1 MSKII
6 LGKSGGRN
14 VGFDLDEL
22 LITRL
27 LITANSGG
35 GKSYLVRRILEQAF
49 GKIQCFVIDVAGEF
63 ATLREKYGYV
73 LVGDHGETPV
83 DIRSAGLVAEKL
95 LELRASAVFD
105 LYSLKPPPLRHT
117 WVKHFLAAMMN
128 APKKLWHPVLVIV
141 DEAHKFMPENG
152 EGESEAKPEMLSLCS
167 DGRKYGYC
175 AILPTQRLAKL
186 DKSGAS
192 ELLNVMVGPTFIDVD
207 LQRAHKA
214 LGIVRADW
222 PAFDEQMKTVAPGH
236 FWALGRAISKKR
248 ILVKVGDVATTHP
261 KPGVAHSAEPPPAPE
276 KVKGLLPKLADLPQ
290 AAETKARTEAEFR
303 REIRELK
310 TKLTLAERAKPAPVQ
325 VAKSD
330 PTQARSI
337 QLLRAALKDARG
349 VMAKMANMEIKGAVV
364 DRQAVEAAV
373 RDAVDR
379 VLRLSSQASAQQQKQ
394 VDHLKR
400 EAKPML
406 DRLQRLLDTPV
417 PVVSAPATQ
426 HLEPAAKPLRIAED
440 RSSEPALAALDGL
453 SPSQTRI
460 LNAIAEFEAVGIE
473 HVSRKWLAARANAS
487 HSSSHFQNNLG
498 ALRSRGLIDY
508 AQGAVRLTSAGRD
521 LVGVKDAA
529 LTAEEMAESCKRLLT
544 PSQQKIFEV
553 LHAAYPQSIKRDDLA
568 TQAGAS
574 STSSHFQNNLGTLR
588 SAGMI
593 EYEPDKGVRM
603 EKWIFLENGEAA

>member
-1 MSKII
+1 M
-6 LGKSGGRN
+6 
-14 VGFDLDEL
+14 
-22 LITRL
+22 
-27 LITANSGG
+27 
-35 GKSYLVRRILEQAF
+35 
-49 GKIQCFVIDVAGEF
+49 IDVAGEF

-73 LVGDHGETPV
+73 LVGEHGETPV

-95 LELRASAVFD
+95 LELRASAVSRS
-105 LYSLKPPPLRHT
+105 LPLKPPALRHT

-141 DEAHKFMPENG
+141 DEAHKFMPEKG

-192 ELLNVMVGPTFIDVD
+192 ELLNVLVGPTFIDID
-207 LQRAHKA
+207 LERAHKA

-222 PAFDEQMKTVAPGH
+222 AAFDEQMKTVAPGH

-261 KPGVAHSAEPPPAPE
+261 KPGAAHSAEPPPAPE

-310 TKLTLAERAKPAPVQ
+310 TKLTLSERAKPAAVQ

-330 PTQARSI
+330 PAQARSI
-337 QLLRAALKDARG
+337 QLLSAALKDARK
-349 VMAKMANMEIKGAVV
+349 VMAKMADMEVKSAVI
-364 DRQAVEAAV
+364 DRHQIEAAV
-373 RDAVDR
+373 REAVDR

-394 VDHLKR
+394 IDQLKR

-406 DRLQRLLDTPV
+406 DRLQRLLDTPA
-417 PVVSAPATQ
+417 PVAAAPAAQ
-426 HLEPAAKPLRIAED
+426 QRLEPAKPVRPAEGD
-440 RSSEPALAALDGL
+440 RSSEPALATLNGL
-453 SPSQTRI
+453 SPSRTRI
-460 LNAIAEFEAVGIE
+460 LNAISEFNEIGIA
-473 HVSRKWLAARANAS
+473 HVSRKWLAARAGAS

-498 ALRSRGLIDY
+498 ALRSQGLIDY
-508 AQGAVRLTSAGRD
+508 AQGAVGLTSAGRD
-521 LVGVKDAA
+521 LAGVKDAP

-553 LHAAYPQSIKRDDLA
+553 LHAAYPETVKRDDLA

-574 STSSHFQNNLGTLR
+574 STSSHFQNNLGALR